1 MSCDRE
7 ISWDVPSGCPSYS
20 TDSLR
25 SLSSLWVGSSPTSPA
40 SSCWMLLLR
49 YCYGGYGDP
58 QSGHLA
64 VHKTSERSKWVLQSF
79 TNHIGAKE
87 WLSQLP
93 FATPRPT
100 VYHGSSQRDISG
112 SQRFKSSSFTKVC
125 PFTFTKTW
133 LLQIFTSTS
142 WNSKT

>member
-1 MSCDRE
+1 M
-7 ISWDVPSGCPSYS
+7 IGNLLDVPSGCPSYS

-25 SLSSLWVGSSPTSPA
+25 SLSSLLVGSSPTSPA
-40 SSCWMLLLR
+40 SSCWMLLPAMLTAMVAMVIPK
-49 YCYGGYGDP
+49 G
-58 QSGHLA
+58 GHLA

-79 TNHIGAKE
+79 TKTLGQGMVEPASFCNTK
-87 WLSQLP
+87 
-93 FATPRPT
+93 TNRVPRI
-100 VYHGSSQRDISG
+100 SQRDISG

-133 LLQIFTSTS
+133 LLRIFTSTS